1 MSKKSLAF
9 CLAGALLLAALPQ
22 LAWATPSGL
31 NNIPTADTAP
41 QGTLVLQTYSTVG
54 GGARDDLNFGFKT
67 GLEFKALRFEFG
79 ADSHV
84 YPGLGGP
91 VVVQAK
97 VAYPLGEHLPTL
109 AGGVANLAFTD
120 HQRDRSGQ
128 PFGYGVLTE
137 DFGFLRVTAG
147 CGVQDGDKLPFV
159 GLDKTFKLTRKKVVA
174 VSEGKS
180 VTTRETTVAG
190 EGQGTGS
197 GDPNSSLVTRDL
209 FTLRADAVKQHNND
223 DWLYSAGV
231 LVPICKY
238 LVFETWGNFPNNG
251 ASPSVTLKAD
261 VVIPF

>member
-1 MSKKSLAF
+1 MSKSL
-9 CLAGALLLAALPQ
+9 LRSIALFILLAALPQ
-22 LAWATPSGL
+22 IALATPSGL

-54 GGARDDLNFGFKT
+54 GDARDDLNFGFKT
-67 GLEFKALRFEFG
+67 GLEFKPLRFEFG

-97 VAYPLGEHLPTL
+97 VAYPLGDHLPTI

-147 CGVQDGDKLPFV
+147 CGVQDGDTLPFV
-159 GLDKTFKLTRKKVVA
+159 GTGQNLQA
-174 VSEGKS
+174 SPQEGRC
-180 VTTRETTVAG
+180 RERWKIGHDPEIDGSWRRAG
-190 EGQGTGS
+190 AGLGRPQFVS
-197 GDPNSSLVTRDL
+197 GD
-209 FTLRADAVKQHNND
+209 A
-223 DWLYSAGV
+223 
-231 LVPICKY
+231 
-238 LVFETWGNFPNNG
+238 
-251 ASPSVTLKAD
+251 
-261 VVIPF
+261 

>member
-1 MSKKSLAF
+1 MRRLAVTFLLFAASIASLHAN
-9 CLAGALLLAALPQ
+9 
-22 LAWATPSGL
+22 PSGL

-54 GGARDDLNFGFKT
+54 GDWRDDLNFGFKT
-67 GLEFKALRFEFG
+67 GLEFKSLRFEFG

-91 VVVQAK
+91 VVVQGK
-97 VAYPLGEHLPTL
+97 VAYPLGEHLPTI

-137 DFGFLRVTAG
+137 DLGFLRVTAG
-147 CGVQDGDKLPFV
+147 CGVQDGDALPFV
-159 GLDKTFKLTRKKVVA
+159 GLDKTLKVTRQQVTA
-174 VSEGKS
+174 VSDGKQ
-180 VTTRETTVAG
+180 VTTRQQTVAG
-190 EGQGTGS
+190 AGHGPGS
-197 GDPNSSLVTRDL
+197 GDPNSALVTRDL

-231 LVPICKY
+231 LIPICKY
-238 LVFETWGNFPNNG
+238 LVLETWGNFPSNG
-251 ASPSVTLKAD
+251 SSPSATLKAD
-261 VVIPF
+261 IVIGF

>member
-1 MSKKSLAF
+1 MSKSLWRSPAL
-9 CLAGALLLAALPQ
+9 CLLLAALPQ
-22 LAWATPSGL
+22 MALATPSGL

-54 GGARDDLNFGFKT
+54 GDARDDLNFGFKT
-67 GLEFKALRFEFG
+67 GLEFKPLRFEFG

-97 VAYPLGEHLPTL
+97 VAYPLGDHLPTI

-137 DFGFLRVTAG
+137 DLGFLRVTAG
-147 CGVQDGDKLPFV
+147 CGVQDGDALPFV
-159 GLDKTFKLTRKKVVA
+159 GLDKAFKLTRRKVVA
-174 VSEGKS
+174 VSDGKS
-180 VTTRETTVAG
+180 VTTRESTVAG
-190 EGQGTGS
+190 EGRGPGS

-209 FTLRADAVKQHNND
+209 FTLRADAVKQHHRD

-238 LVFETWGNFPNNG
+238 LVFETWGNFPSNG
-251 ASPSVTLKAD
+251 TSPSLTLKAD
-261 VVIPF
+261 IVIPF